1 MKCSCTCMLMD
12 AYDHAMS
19 RLNACLTP
27 RVLQPF
33 PPKRNL
39 APRLHDLPFFVE
51 TRINLTKIVLTLPR
65 SILLTMIIPNHLVK
79 LGDFATGHSFHFFKH
94 FNRSLFISQIRLN
107 LDTSRFNSFFGHT
120 KTFLELGDMKNTEYC
135 FHFQR

>member
-1 MKCSCTCMLMD
+1 MLMLND
-12 AYDHAMS
+12 ACAHAMS

-39 APRLHDLPFFVE
+39 VPRLHDLPFLVE
-51 TRINLTKIVLTLPR
+51 TEINLTKIVLTLPR
-65 SILLTMIIPNHLVK
+65 SVLLTMIILNHLVE
-79 LGDFATGHSFHFFKH
+79 LDDFATGHSFHFFKH
-94 FNRSLFISQIRLN
+94 
-107 LDTSRFNSFFGHT
+107 FGHT
-120 KTFLELGDMKNTEYC
+120 KTFLELGDMKNIEYS